1 VALGFPS
8 GFETISDFSAQLEQ
22 LVIYG
27 LPETYFTDYVK
38 SLQAVT
44 ADPVQKAAG
53 NYMLPQKALV
63 VVAGDRKVIEAGV
76 RALNLGMV
84 RTLSIQ
90 EVLGE

>member
-1 VALGFPS
+1 M
-8 GFETISDFSAQLEQ
+8 IH
-22 LVIYG
+22 G

-38 SLQAVT
+38 NLQAVT

-53 NYMLPQKALV
+53 TYMLPQKALV